1 MDSTTMKVKWTQGC
15 LRTEMKA
22 FYYQKEIALSIE
34 ILKLF
39 PILFFRLYCLLLS
52 VRLRPPPTPNSSS
65 SLILTS
71 HVQHCFRHGMCPVK
85 FYPVAKTQQFTASLN
100 CFNLSSSQI
109 LSYRSQ
115 CLHQVQAYSHFSHVH
130 GKRYTRHCLFEVC
143 SHSR

>member
-1 MDSTTMKVKWTQGC
+1 
-15 LRTEMKA
+15 MKA

-71 HVQHCFRHGMCPVK
+71 HVQHYFRHGMYHERKKVNAGNYRFWELAVSFRMTSWAP
-85 FYPVAKTQQFTASLN
+85 PSTMEVAETMVSFAF
-100 CFNLSSSQI
+100 CCSSGIVSAPQ
-109 LSYRSQ
+109 
-115 CLHQVQAYSHFSHVH
+115 LHMVERTFARDCRTPSD
-130 GKRYTRHCLFEVC
+130 RLPA
-143 SHSR
+143 